1 MARGVNRSIGMLL
14 LGVWLVLTGLSGFI
28 SLGLPSVVM
37 ALLALM
43 AGILIIV
50 GS

>member
-1 MARGVNRSIGMLL
+1 MARGGNRSFGMLL
-14 LGVWLVLTGLSGFI
+14 LGVWLVLTGLKGFI
-28 SLGLPSVVM
+28 SLGLPSIVM
-37 ALLALM
+37 ALLALV